1 MFSWNKIINALV
13 HTSAVRSYLDERT
26 LTYEPIVKFHAS
38 FRSDLRG
45 LLCKL
50 LISNSMPPSRTW
62 SPQPL
67 VFENPRIIP
76 DKSKISLTSDLTIHR
91 IVLMMASDLPR
102 SHPLRLFKFICASS
116 KSHAVYMNLKWKKGL
131 EFLGNSASAC
141 LTITLNN
148 ILLIQH
154 VSWPWNVPVH
164 EFKMLEDSGNNI
176 YKKAYHSFTNQLKW
190 PHQGLSGYGIFR

>member
-76 DKSKISLTSDLTIHR
+76 DKSNIFPDQ
-91 IVLMMASDLPR
+91 
-102 SHPLRLFKFICASS
+102 
-116 KSHAVYMNLKWKKGL
+116 W
-131 EFLGNSASAC
+131 
-141 LTITLNN
+141 LNN
-148 ILLIQH
+148 SQNSLDDGFRPPSQPSSPPFLIYLRFQQ
-154 VSWPWNVPVH
+154 VTCSVH
-164 EFKMLEDSGNNI
+164 EFKVEKGVGIPWKLSISLSYNNTKQ
-176 YKKAYHSFTNQLKW
+176 YSTDPTRLMTLKCI
-190 PHQGLSGYGIFR
+190 SARI